1 MISPDD
7 AAPRGIGDDTPIRMR
22 NDRGH
27 MAARARVTD
36 RVPAG
41 VVWMRDGWEGMNRL
55 TSGARTVP
63 DAAAAAFPA
72 GAAAYE
78 ARVEVEVLDDSPL
91 PGSAVR

>member
-1 MISPDD
+1 
-7 AAPRGIGDDTPIRMR
+7 
-22 NDRGH
+22 
-27 MAARARVTD
+27 
-36 RVPAG
+36 
-41 VVWMRDGWEGMNRL
+41 MRDGWEGMNRL

-78 ARVEVEVLDDSPL
+78 ARVDVEVLDDSPL